1 MKERFKEEKLIRF
14 NNNRYNEDAK
24 QKELLEVWCGLSHLC
39 DLAFSYTYKHRIQAC
54 METHMDVSKCS
65 FKTTKKCCK
74 AELIQR
80 LMLYSLP
87 LKSVLKKEP
96 GHP

>member
-1 MKERFKEEKLIRF
+1 MQTKRNSWRCGVYCLIF
-14 NNNRYNEDAK
+14 
-24 QKELLEVWCGLSHLC
+24 VIWLSV
-39 DLAFSYTYKHRIQAC
+39 TRKNTEYKHVWKQNGI
-54 METHMDVSKCS
+54 SKCS
-65 FKTTKKCCK
+65 YKTTKKCCK

>member
-1 MKERFKEEKLIRF
+1 MQNKRNSWRCGVDCLIF
-14 NNNRYNEDAK
+14 
-24 QKELLEVWCGLSHLC
+24 VIWLSV
-39 DLAFSYTYKHRIQAC
+39 TRTNTEYKHVWKHTWTSANV
-54 METHMDVSKCS
+54 HSKPQKS
-65 FKTTKKCCK
+65 A